1 MQIEI
6 NKSDIVIVAI
16 IRENDDEISPIK
28 ELQSYNNK
36 VYTLNEIKKIINSGI
51 NVHVLSTK
59 INQEGIVEMSVI
71 NGAQYF

>member
-28 ELQSYNNK
+28 ELKSYNNK

-71 NGAQYF
+71 NGTQYF